1 MKEKMQRNQKGKAQ
15 EKERGNGHKFPLLAT
30 KLVAFVLLLALVLI
44 PIRRTLEIKAI
55 EHRYFSAISTYKGFY
70 RMRRNTVDV
79 LFLGSSH
86 AYCSFSPQEL
96 YDAAGLRSYNLGSS
110 QQSVIMSYYWLK
122 EALRYQQP
130 RAVVL
135 ETFYTLFPTGNEGS
149 VHKSFDYMRWSP
161 VKLQAGIDLI
171 KNGPQSLS
179 VSGLIFPLIRYH
191 DRWKELNA
199 DDFASDQLRAVEAL
213 KGYSPIFHRY
223 GKGGRTLLE
232 EQTNR
237 EPFVFMKNDEKKD
250 RIDHEIVNAATRK
263 NEGEGAADD
272 SRYEKINPLSREY
285 LDRIVQLC
293 REKDISLILVK
304 TPTTDKNWQQSSHDS
319 LANYAADQG
328 LDFYDF
334 NTKEL
339 YHEIGYDFANDNGDS
354 MHPNLQGADKLTD
367 YMGELL
373 LTCYHV
379 PAYRDDQWSTTRTY
393 VDAINQS
400 AVLTK

>member
-1 MKEKMQRNQKGKAQ
+1 
-15 EKERGNGHKFPLLAT
+15 
-30 KLVAFVLLLALVLI
+30 
-44 PIRRTLEIKAI
+44 
-55 EHRYFSAISTYKGFY
+55 
-70 RMRRNTVDV
+70 
-79 LFLGSSH
+79 
-86 AYCSFSPQEL
+86 
-96 YDAAGLRSYNLGSS
+96 
-110 QQSVIMSYYWLK
+110 
-122 EALRYQQP
+122 
-130 RAVVL
+130 
-135 ETFYTLFPTGNEGS
+135 
-149 VHKSFDYMRWSP
+149 
-161 VKLQAGIDLI
+161 
-171 KNGPQSLS
+171 
-179 VSGLIFPLIRYH
+179 
-191 DRWKELNA
+191 LNA

-237 EPFVFMKNDEKKD
+237 EPFVFAKNDEKKD

-263 NEGEGAADD
+263 NECEGAA
-272 SRYEKINPLSREY
+272 
-285 LDRIVQLC
+285 
-293 REKDISLILVK
+293 
-304 TPTTDKNWQQSSHDS
+304 DKNWQQSSHDS

-354 MHPNLQGADKLTD
+354 MHPNLAGADKLTD